1 MKSGTQR
8 IILVEDSP
16 TQAVKLCG
24 LLEAEGFEVTPCPSA
39 EEGLRE
45 IGENPPDLLVVDYYL
60 PGIRGDELCRRIRMD
75 IEARQIPILMFTVDD
90 TQAMELRGLDAGA
103 DDYVSKSADPDVL
116 IARIRVLLR
125 KGKESQAILGISQ
138 PRMRDVWMLAVDDS
152 PTYLDKIAL
161 ELEKDGYKCERA
173 ASGEECL
180 RKLAARPFDCVLLDL
195 IMPGMDGIAVCHRI
209 SEMRRS
215 MPNPLAVLM
224 LTAQENKEDLTRA
237 LEAGADDFV
246 GKSSDMTVL
255 KGRIRALLR
264 RNFYL
269 EENRKI
275 IEELKAREMDAVR
288 SRIEKEAAQARAAL
302 AQKLEVTNRE
312 LEAANKELEAFSY
325 SVSHDLRAP
334 LRHIDGFADLLKQH
348 AAGNL
353 DEKGIRYLRTIC
365 ESAKQMGI
373 LIDDLLVFSRTGRA
387 EMHRTAVNLDRLVED
402 VLRDTRQDLEGR
414 RIAWN
419 ISALPTV
426 YGDPSLLRQALVNL
440 IANAIKYTRTR
451 EQAQIEI
458 GSTAGN
464 PNENE
469 VVVFVRDNGAG
480 FDMQYKD
487 KLFCVFQRLHST
499 NEFEGTGIGL
509 ANVKR
514 IIQRHDGRVW
524 AEGKVDQGATFYF
537 SLPAC
542 QTGEVGRAPTGNCT
556 SVSEL
561 GTEKGACHVSE
572 SRQ

>member
-1 MKSGTQR
+1 MTSGSQR

-16 TQAVKLCG
+16 TQAAKLSA
-24 LLEAEGFEVTPCPSA
+24 LLEAEGFAVTPCSSA

-45 IGENPPDLLVVDYYL
+45 VGEKPPDLLVVDYYL

-90 TQAMELRGLDAGA
+90 TQAMELRGLDSGA

-125 KGKESQAILGISQ
+125 KGKESQAILGFAQ
-138 PRMRDVWMLAVDDS
+138 PRKWDVWMLVVDDS

-180 RKLAARPFDCVLLDL
+180 RKLAAKPFDCVILDL
-195 IMPGMDGIAVCHRI
+195 IMPGMDGIAVCRRI

-215 MPNPLAVLM
+215 MPDPLAVLM
-224 LTAQENKEDLTRA
+224 LTAQESKEDLTRA

-275 IEELKAREMDAVR
+275 IEELKAKELEAVR
-288 SRIEKEAAQARAAL
+288 ARIEKEAAQARATL
-302 AQKLEVTNRE
+302 AQKLEVTNKE

-365 ESAKQMGI
+365 ESAKQMGV
-373 LIDDLLVFSRTGRA
+373 LIDDLLAFSRMGRT
-387 EMHRTAVNLDRLVED
+387 ELQRGSVDLSRLVKE
-402 VLRDTRQDLEGR
+402 VLEGLRQDLHGR
-414 RIAWN
+414 NIAWE
-419 ISALPTV
+419 IALLPTV
-426 YGDPSLLRQALVNL
+426 QGDAAMLRQVLMNV
-440 IANAIKYTRTR
+440 IGNAVKYTRHR
-451 EQAQIEI
+451 DQARIAI
-458 GSTAGN
+458 GCTDGKPDEA
-464 PNENE
+464 
-469 VVVFVRDNGAG
+469 VLFVRDNGAG
-480 FDMQYKD
+480 FDMQYVH
-487 KLFCVFQRLHST
+487 KLFGVFQRLHSA

-509 ANVKR
+509 AHVRR
-514 IIQRHDGRVW
+514 IIARHGGRTW
-524 AEGKVDQGATFYF
+524 AEGQVEGGATFYF
-537 SLPAC
+537 SLPAHKEASHD
-542 QTGEVGRAPTGNCT
+542 G
-556 SVSEL
+556 
-561 GTEKGACHVSE
+561 
-572 SRQ
+572 